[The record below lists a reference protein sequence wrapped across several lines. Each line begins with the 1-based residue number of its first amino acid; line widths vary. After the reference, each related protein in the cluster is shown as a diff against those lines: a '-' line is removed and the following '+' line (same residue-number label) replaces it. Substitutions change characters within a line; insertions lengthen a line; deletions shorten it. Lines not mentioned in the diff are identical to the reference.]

1 MGNHPDW
8 KLLEYWKHHQGYM
21 KQLENRRADAATLQA
36 PIRAAVRKHPPADVT
51 DQRSAGKSV

>member
-1 MGNHPDW
+1 
-8 KLLEYWKHHQGYM
+8 M